1 MSWDPWP
8 SGLHCNTF
16 IMRYAKITY
25 CIFIQKV
32 KNKREQ
38 NFQNVEKKWHE
49 PNLHL
54 QNILGPSVHNWQVIE
69 CHIWQR
75 IRHEKGSIYC
85 KYHQMV
91 SWEGSLFCYVI
102 LTLVS
107 YLLHF
112 VKNICHS
119 ICNTFQTIVK
129 LKFLFFRWYRILWL
143 SLSWLFHSF
152 YSLVV
157 LGLYTKGLW

>member
-1 MSWDPWP
+1 MAVEGVWRVVENVVKFIYVLGPLAFRP
-8 SGLHCNTF
+8 SLQHFYYEICKDHILYLYSNS
-16 IMRYAKITY
+16 
-25 CIFIQKV
+25 Q

-85 KYHQMV
+85 NYHQMV

-102 LTLVS
+102 
-107 YLLHF
+107 F
-112 VKNICHS
+112 
-119 ICNTFQTIVK
+119 NTG
-129 LKFLFFRWYRILWL
+129 FL
-143 SLSWLFHSF
+143 SF
-152 YSLVV
+152 ALCKKYMSFDL
-157 LGLYTKGLW
+157 